1 MARKR
6 RGRGEGSI
14 FQRPDGLWVAEVN
27 LGTDGHGKRRRK
39 TVYGS
44 TKKEVQD
51 KLLAMQQR
59 DAAGTLEVSSMSV
72 RNCLDF
78 WLGMIKTQV
87 GASTYDRYKLD
98 VDQHLTP
105 RLGRLQ
111 LGHLTHVHVA
121 QLFRDMAEAGSTPD
135 AQRKA
140 GTVLRQVL
148 KHAVSLGLIHGNPAL
163 KVPLPRVTREE
174 IHPLA
179 PAEVARLLAA
189 AAGDRLFA
197 LFVLALDS
205 GMRQGELFAL
215 EWSDVDLDRGE
226 VSVSKSLSEVRG
238 ELKVKETKTRK
249 GRRRIPLAPSTVAEL
264 RRHRG
269 RMLAEGHGSALVF
282 PAAAGTH
289 LRKSNV
295 QRRHHAPALRRA
307 GLAGVRFHDL
317 RHTCATLLLLNNV
330 NVKVVSERLGHAS
343 IEITLNTYSHV
354 LPTMQ
359 EQAAAVMEGVLGRAL
374 PGDPAIP
381 A

>member
-1 MARKR
+1 
-6 RGRGEGSI
+6 
-14 FQRPDGLWVAEVN
+14 
-27 LGTDGHGKRRRK
+27 
-39 TVYGS
+39 
-44 TKKEVQD
+44 
-51 KLLAMQQR
+51 
-59 DAAGTLEVSSMSV
+59 
-72 RNCLDF
+72 
-78 WLGMIKTQV
+78 
-87 GASTYDRYKLD
+87 

-121 QLFRDMAEAGSTPD
+121 ELYRGMEADGATAD
-135 AQRKA
+135 AQKKA

-174 IHPLA
+174 IHPLG
-179 PAEVARLLAA
+179 PAEVAHFLAA

-215 EWSDVDLDRGE
+215 EWADFDPARGE
-226 VSVSKSLSEVRG
+226 VTVSKALSEVRG
-238 ELKVKETKTRK
+238 QLRAKDTKTKK
-249 GRRRIPLAPSTVAEL
+249 GRRRVPLAPVTVAEL
-264 RRHRG
+264 SAHRA
-269 RMLAEGHGSALVF
+269 RMLREGHGSPLVF
-282 PAAAGTH
+282 CTTDGTQ

-295 QRRHHAPALRRA
+295 LRRHFAPALKRA

-343 IEITLNTYSHV
+343 IVITLNTYSHV

-359 EQAAAVMEGVLGRAL
+359 QQAAAVMEGVLGRAL
-374 PGDPAIP
+374 PAAGRVPA
-381 A
+381 